1 VLFFEVQQRNPPIW
15 RVLLFLLGVYDVLA
29 KFLIILLQRQLLAW
43 VFLSL
48 VIVPCVIHVSRNT
61 SLGVALRY
69 EFY

>member
-1 VLFFEVQQRNPPIW
+1 MLFFEVQQRNPPIW

-43 VFLSL
+43 VLLSL
-48 VIVPCVIHVSRNT
+48 IVVSSVIHVSRNT
-61 SLGVALRY
+61 IFGVALRY